1 MATSFALSELGR
13 GEREEVSS
21 TVNNMENHSQ
31 HVAQVAARLTSVL
44 AEIQQFLSKDEK
56 LSKMVQYQV
65 KERGANDKSRVEKV
79 LQFQG
84 TDPDTLEL
92 LRDHHEGWLQNPA
105 SFWVRPLPLLID
117 PTDIQEEILNCYL
130 QTIRDDA

>member
-1 MATSFALSELGR
+1 MVTSFTLSELGK

-21 TVNNMENHSQ
+21 TVNYIKHHSY
-31 HVAQVAARLTSVL
+31 HVAQVADRLTSVL
-44 AEIQQFLSKDEK
+44 EEIQQLLLNDEK

-84 TDPDTLEL
+84 TDPDTLAL
-92 LRDHHEGWLQNPA
+92 LRDHHDGWLQNPA
-105 SFWVRPLPLLID
+105 SFWVRPLALMVN
-117 PTDIQEEILNCYL
+117 PTNAQEEILCCYL
-130 QTIRDDA
+130 QTILDDA

>member
-1 MATSFALSELGR
+1 MATPSTLSELGR

-21 TVNNMENHSQ
+21 TVKYVEKHSQ
-31 HVAQVAARLTSVL
+31 HMAQVATRLTSIL
-44 AEIQQFLSKDEK
+44 AEIRQILSNDEK
-56 LSKMVQYQV
+56 LSKMVHYQV

-84 TDPDTLEL
+84 TDPDTLAL
-92 LRDHHEGWLQNPA
+92 LRDYHQGWLQDPA
-105 SFWVRPLPLLID
+105 SFWIRPMTLLTS
-117 PTDIQEEILNCYL
+117 PTDVQEEILTCYL

>member
-1 MATSFALSELGR
+1 MATSFTLNELGR

-21 TVNNMENHSQ
+21 TINYIQRYSH
-31 HVAQVAARLTSVL
+31 HGAQVAARLTSVL
-44 AEIQQFLSKDEK
+44 VKIQQLLSNDER

-65 KERGANDKSRVEKV
+65 KERGANDKSRLEKV

-84 TDPDTLEL
+84 PDPDTLAL

-105 SFWVRPLPLLID
+105 SFWVRPLPLMVD
-117 PTDIQEEILNCYL
+117 PTNAQEEILCCYL
-130 QTIRDDA
+130 QTMLDDA

>member
-1 MATSFALSELGR
+1 MATSSTLSELGR
-13 GEREEVSS
+13 GRREEVSS
-21 TVNNMENHSQ
+21 AVNCVEKHSQ

-44 AEIQQFLSKDEK
+44 VEIQQLLSSDEK

-79 LQFQG
+79 MQFQG
-84 TDPDTLEL
+84 TDPDTLAL
-92 LRDHHEGWLQNPA
+92 LRDYHEGWLQDPA
-105 SFWVRPLPLLID
+105 SFWIRPLPILIN
-117 PTDIQEEILNCYL
+117 PTNVQEEILNSYL

>member
-1 MATSFALSELGR
+1 MATFSTLSELGR
-13 GEREEVSS
+13 GEPEEVSS
-21 TVNNMENHSQ
+21 TVNSIENHSQ

-44 AEIQQFLSKDEK
+44 AEIKQLLSNDEK

-65 KERGANDKSRVEKV
+65 KERGANDKSRVKKV

-92 LRDHHEGWLQNPA
+92 LRVYHEGWLQNPA
-105 SFWVRPLPLLID
+105 TFWVRPLPLLVD
-117 PTDIQEEILNCYL
+117 PTDVQEEILCSYL